1 MGPKSQ
7 FCPTEHRKA
16 RFQKR
21 EYHKPIGVEY
31 AGKVTAGVRERVI
44 CGLTNA
50 AHLHRNAKQGGTLS
64 VQVLER
70 GNEECEDSCAA
81 AAAGVAVISNDIVAF
96 LDTAYK
102 LGIAAEPVRMSPGS
116 MISKGE

>member
-7 FCPTEHRKA
+7 FCATEHGKA
-16 RFQKR
+16 RFQQH

-31 AGKVTAGVRERVI
+31 AGKVTAGVRERVV

-64 VQVLER
+64 FQVLER
-70 GNEECEDSCAA
+70 GNEEREDSCAA
-81 AAAGVAVISNDIVAF
+81 GARV
-96 LDTAYK
+96 
-102 LGIAAEPVRMSPGS
+102 SPS
-116 MISKGE
+116 SVKTSWLFQTLRINSASPQNLCVCRQDP